1 MRTHRLA
8 VYQPYLLFLCPKK
21 MWHRRTDGWTDGR
34 TDGPTDT
41 PSYTD
46 ARMHL
51 KISSARDEETAAQ
64 ALLIEGLLTVIFMLT
79 TTTTSTMPIQPNF
92 AVVRVLTGGFYYV
105 MGVKSQKTLIIGC
118 FWSLS
123 SVM

>member
-21 MWHRRTDGWTDGR
+21 MGDRWTDGR

-41 PSYTD
+41 PSYTVS
-46 ARMHL
+46 RMHL

>member
-1 MRTHRLA
+1 MA

-21 MWHRRTDGWTDGR
+21 MGDRRTDGWMDR
-34 TDGPTDT
+34 QTDGPTDT
-41 PSYTD
+41 PSYRD

-105 MGVKSQKTLIIGC
+105 MGVKSQKTLIIGV
-118 FWSLS
+118 FGH
-123 SVM
+123 